1 MAGLKHCNV
10 ISTAF
15 GAKACPTIDL
25 RFSLYEI
32 FFEMEKEGLVG
43 KFYIIEPLQNRDN
56 WLDTSVFQFH
66 FDTDIDSMAI
76 CQTDVLGTA

>member
-1 MAGLKHCNV
+1 MLFQLPLEQKIAQLL
-10 ISTAF
+10 IR
-15 GAKACPTIDL
+15 D
-25 RFSLYEI
+25 FSLYEI